1 MSKQI
6 LTNVANESM
15 DQLECA
21 REHMAWINSLC
32 WSISTLIKSGN
43 QNHAQQLANVASY
56 LANVASYLA
65 SDYQNILDDDVK
77 RLGDQL
83 AAADLRA

>member
-6 LTNVANESM
+6 LSNVANESM

-43 QNHAQQLANVASY
+43 QSHAQQLANVASY
-56 LANVASYLA
+56 LAH
-65 SDYQNILDDDVK
+65 DYQSILDDEVK

>member
-6 LTNVANESM
+6 LSNVANESM

-56 LANVASYLA
+56 LA
-65 SDYQNILDDDVK
+65 SDYQNILDDDVE

>member
-6 LTNVANESM
+6 LSSVANESM

-32 WSISTLIKSGN
+32 YSISTLIKSDN
-43 QNHAQQLANVASY
+43 QSHAQQLANVASY
-56 LANVASYLA
+56 LAHE
-65 SDYQNILDDDVK
+65 YQSILDDEVK